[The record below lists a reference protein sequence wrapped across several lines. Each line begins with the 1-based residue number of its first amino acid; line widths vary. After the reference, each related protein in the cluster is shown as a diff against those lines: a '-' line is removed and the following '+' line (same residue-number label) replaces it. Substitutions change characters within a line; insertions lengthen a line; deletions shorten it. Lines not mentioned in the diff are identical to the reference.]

1 MSCNFSNFVYY
12 DENNNKV
19 EHLNIEIDEQRM
31 ADQYIRPD
39 DVVLELGARYGT
51 VSCIINHKLNNKNN
65 LVVVEPDN
73 RVWDVL
79 ENNMKN
85 NNCMFHIVKGFISN
99 KKLGLEGGGYGATF
113 KEDNESDIPSY
124 TLDEIKSKYNIIKFN
139 VLVAD
144 CEGYLERFM
153 SENPE
158 LYTTLDLI
166 LFEKDYSDK
175 CNYDNV
181 INKLKEHNFTLIKD
195 GFHSAWGKNRN

>member
-85 NNCMFHIVKGFISN
+85 NNGILNVAKVFI
-99 KKLGLEGGGYGATF
+99 
-113 KEDNESDIPSY
+113 
-124 TLDEIKSKYNIIKFN
+124 
-139 VLVAD
+139 
-144 CEGYLERFM
+144 
-153 SENPE
+153 
-158 LYTTLDLI
+158 LY
-166 LFEKDYSDK
+166 
-175 CNYDNV
+175 
-181 INKLKEHNFTLIKD
+181 
-195 GFHSAWGKNRN
+195 

>member
-1 MSCNFSNFVYY
+1 M
-12 DENNNKV
+12 
-19 EHLNIEIDEQRM
+19 
-31 ADQYIRPD
+31 
-39 DVVLELGARYGT
+39 
-51 VSCIINHKLNNKNN
+51 
-65 LVVVEPDN
+65 
-73 RVWDVL
+73 
-79 ENNMKN
+79 
-85 NNCMFHIVKGFISN
+85 
-99 KKLGLEGGGYGATF
+99 GLEGGGYGATF